1 MKPIA
6 LALLLIIAPLSLAA
20 GPALVLKVPEGLA
33 VKSAVAT
40 APEMKLDTPGAI
52 TGPSIRFENLLP
64 DSPYNIALTLDDGTL
79 LQGVNMEWY
88 GMDPK
93 QADAG
98 PISDEDRKEVTTI
111 LTDVKAFENK
121 KNMLMMDGDNTR
133 ITALVELIRDIEFH
147 ASGGNITW
155 RIELWYFKNEF
166 GGWAKVS
173 QQNKVLR
180 RERFKN
186 KAAFDAAVPKIKWV
200 PALGGLRVKKDQAQ
214 AEVNLPAEALPAGL
228 TAKTKAK

>member
-1 MKPIA
+1 MRHA
-6 LALLLIIAPLSLAA
+6 LILYIIFAAPCTYAA
-20 GPALVLKVPEGLA
+20 GASLTLKPPAGLS
-33 VKSAVAT
+33 VKSAVAIN
-40 APEMKLDTPGAI
+40 PDMKLDIPGKLTREAI
-52 TGPSIRFENLLP
+52 IFDNLLP
-64 DSPYNIALTLDDGTL
+64 ESPYNIAITLDDGTI

-88 GMDPK
+88 GMEPRK
-93 QADAG
+93 SDAG
-98 PISDEDRKEVTTI
+98 PISDDDRKEVTTL

-133 ITALVELIRDIEFH
+133 VTALVELIRDVEFH

-186 KAAFDAAVPKIKWV
+186 KAAFDAAVPKIKWI
-200 PALGGLRVKKDQAQ
+200 PSLGGLRVKKGQDQL
-214 AEVNLPAEALPAGL
+214 EVNLPAEALPAEL
-228 TAKTKAK
+228 TAKSTPK